1 MNSRHG
7 SRLLGLP
14 SEDIVMKKARALEL
28 PAERLTGVVG
38 CSVCRCAVPVYCS
51 RKSERAAAGAGAVLL
66 VSLLLRLVLP
76 KRPGELLVN
85 CGCSG
90 LSAAHHNPCA
100 LIDLT
105 HSRSLRNEHHNSYW
119 HAHGTGGG
127 TPRLGASQRAVA
139 PAAAACAGGGRA
151 GRGRAG
157 QHSTGSGSCCITFS
171 LLAVARCRPMQALD
185 FSPRFLPADHPPEQ
199 ELSAEAL
206 PGGTP
211 ALCSGP
217 VSRFA
222 KPMARE
228 EVLLDGIVPPT
239 IVNTR

>member
-1 MNSRHG
+1 MMRPYFSATSNFVPLTMNSRHG

-90 LSAAHHNPCA
+90 SQL
-100 LIDLT
+100 LIT
-105 HSRSLRNEHHNSYW
+105 IH
-119 HAHGTGGG
+119 
-127 TPRLGASQRAVA
+127 
-139 PAAAACAGGGRA
+139 
-151 GRGRAG
+151 
-157 QHSTGSGSCCITFS
+157 
-171 LLAVARCRPMQALD
+171 
-185 FSPRFLPADHPPEQ
+185 
-199 ELSAEAL
+199 
-206 PGGTP
+206 
-211 ALCSGP
+211 
-217 VSRFA
+217 
-222 KPMARE
+222 
-228 EVLLDGIVPPT
+228 VP
-239 IVNTR
+239 